1 MIVADI
7 YFVYTLEF
15 VSNMSVSAISS
26 VYSSYQSYE
35 YQYFGATIS
44 ESKFTALMQKYGITQ
59 TGNAYNDVQALY
71 SAMSGNADTEVA
83 GSVASQNSQQANQPA
98 QETEAKNS
106 SNIPWANLMS
116 RIGLAATGDLSADY
130 EAFDNK
136 ISQMQDSAAASSQQ
150 QALIS
155 QLIAEAS
162 VVFVNNQVAQTQDST
177 QSQAQVSGS
186 DIVAKLNRMF
196 LLG

>member
-1 MIVADI
+1 
-7 YFVYTLEF
+7 
-15 VSNMSVSAISS
+15 MSVSAISS